1 MNALTQFVVIG
12 AISLAAAGGSWLL
25 RKPPLEKPA
34 FTCDPAKL
42 RDDEICLADVK
53 GNVLWVD
60 ARSRSEWQAN
70 GLKGS
75 ILWNMDPKENAN
87 LFEAEALPHI
97 VAAELVVIYCG
108 SEKCGTSREVA
119 GRISKM
125 DIGPPVKV
133 LHGGWDAIKASI
145 SAPRYR
151 EPQGKATE

>member
-1 MNALTQFVVIG
+1 MNALAQFAAVG

-25 RKPPLEKPA
+25 RKPPVEKPA

-60 ARSRSEWQAN
+60 ARSRSEWEAN

-75 ILWNMDPKENAN
+75 ILWNMDPKEDAN

-97 VAAELVVIYCG
+97 AAAEMVVIYCG

-119 GRISKM
+119 VRILRM
-125 DIGPPVKV
+125 DLGPPVKV
-133 LHGGWDAIKASI
+133 LHGGWDALKGS
-145 SAPRYR
+145 SPAP
-151 EPQGKATE
+151 

>member
-1 MNALTQFVVIG
+1 MNALAQFAAVG

-25 RKPPLEKPA
+25 RKPPVEKPA

-60 ARSRSEWQAN
+60 ARSRSEWETN

-75 ILWNMDPKENAN
+75 ILWNMDPKEDAN

-97 VAAELVVIYCG
+97 AAAEMVVIYCG

-119 GRISKM
+119 VRILRM
-125 DIGPPVKV
+125 DLGPPVKV
-133 LHGGWDAIKASI
+133 LHGGWDALKGS
-145 SAPRYR
+145 SPAP
-151 EPQGKATE
+151 